1 MEFTRYWGQAGG
13 AEEARLE
20 KPHPSPRRC
29 ALAAP
34 PSPKWGRSKEEKET
48 PGPAGAGAEG
58 HRKKNIFIISQN
70 AGSVKEID
78 IGTTVFWPCCRDVL
92 EGDVVGEMMDF
103 STGEKLLAVLSY
115 GGVSWFRP
123 DRLCRTAAEARKR
136 IERSFLSG
144 LEVTGKAERP

>member
-13 AEEARLE
+13 SAIIGLTSSARKSL
-20 KPHPSPRRC
+20 RFV
-29 ALAAP
+29 AATF
-34 PSPKWGRSKEEKET
+34 PKGEGLKMKET
-48 PGPAGAGAEG
+48 PGPAGAGTEG
-58 HRKKNIFIISQN
+58 HRKKNTFIISQN
-70 AGSVKEID
+70 AGSVKEIE
-78 IGTTVFWPCCRDVL
+78 IGATVYWPCCRDVL

-103 STGEKLLAVLSY
+103 SAGKRLLAVLSY